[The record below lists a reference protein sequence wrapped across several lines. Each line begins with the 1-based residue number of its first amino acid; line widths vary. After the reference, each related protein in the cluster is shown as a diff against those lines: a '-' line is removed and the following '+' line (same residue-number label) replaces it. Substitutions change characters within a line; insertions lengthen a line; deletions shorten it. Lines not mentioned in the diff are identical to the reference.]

1 MKAIDGNINEV
12 FRFKR
17 NRFCPSGN
25 TALISTW
32 LRAIRARFLL
42 ASVIAVS
49 NGLALA
55 YWKYGLFDPL
65 YAALTYAG
73 VVFLHASVDL
83 LNDYWDHKRGIDS
96 ATTRTKF
103 SGGTGVLPENM
114 LTPRTVYTAGI
125 VFLILGIVIGA
136 YFVAIRGVTI
146 AVILG
151 FAVVAIYFY
160 STSIV
165 NSGLGELFVAIKGAM
180 IVLGTFYVQ
189 TTLIDPAAIYLG
201 AIVGLLSATVL
212 FVNAFPDFEADKS
225 KGRRTLVIVLGRQ
238 KASVLFPVFVIAAYA
253 MISIG
258 ISFEY
263 VKVYALASFA
273 SIPFAVK
280 AVLALRRDNESVPGL
295 VPAMGSTV
303 TYSRITGFVL
313 AASLLL

>member
-1 MKAIDGNINEV
+1 M
-12 FRFKR
+12 
-17 NRFCPSGN
+17 
-25 TALISTW
+25 ALISSW
-32 LRAIRARFLL
+32 LRAIRIRFLL

-49 NGLALA
+49 NGLAIA
-55 YWKYGLFDPL
+55 YWKYGLFDPV

-103 SGGTGVLPENM
+103 SGGTGVLPEKI
-114 LTPRTVYTAGI
+114 LTPRAVYTAGVI
-125 VFLILGIVIGA
+125 FLLLGIAVGA

-189 TTLIDPAAIYLG
+189 AALIEPAAIYVG

-212 FVNAFPDFEADKS
+212 FVNAFPDFEADRS

-238 KASVLFPVFVIAAYA
+238 KASILFPAFVIAAYA
-253 MISIG
+253 LIAIG
-258 ISFEY
+258 IPLGYTKIYS
-263 VKVYALASFA
+263 LASLA
-273 SIPFAVK
+273 SLP
-280 AVLALRRDNESVPGL
+280 LALKAISALRKDHETTQGL
-295 VPAMGSTV
+295 VPSMGATV
-303 TYSRITGFVL
+303 AYSRITGFVL
-313 AASLLL
+313 AASLLF